1 MSDSQTNP
9 PREPNPFAPPAE
21 NPAPPVTPAAPASA
35 PAAPPMPSA
44 PPAPQ
49 PAPPAP
55 PAVQPAPPAPPA
67 VQPAPAAP
75 PAVQPAPAAPLTVP
89 AVLDEGTYT
98 GIRTPRSPAA
108 LALDGTWHQISP
120 RYVVSQFVQY
130 AIVIV
135 LVAIAAVVAATMFEQ
150 NWVWIPAGAFI
161 AINLITL
168 AILPRQAKALGYMLR
183 ADDVVFRRGIL
194 WQRMVAV
201 PYGRMQLVDI
211 TQGPLDRIFG
221 LAQLKMVTA
230 AAATGVQIPGLT
242 QGAAEALRDTLIEVA
257 ETRRTGL

>member
-9 PREPNPFAPPAE
+9 PREPNPFTP
-21 NPAPPVTPAAPASA
+21 PAAPSA
-35 PAAPPMPSA
+35 P
-44 PPAPQ
+44 
-49 PAPPAP
+49 
-55 PAVQPAPPAPPA
+55 V
-67 VQPAPAAP
+67 
-75 PAVQPAPAAPLTVP
+75 
-89 AVLDEGTYT
+89 VLDEGTYS
-98 GIRTPRSPAA
+98 GIRAPRSSAA

-120 RYVVSQFVQY
+120 RYVVSQFVQNT
-130 AIVIV
+130 IITV
-135 LVAIAAVVAATMFEQ
+135 LVAVAAVIAATVLDQ
-150 NWVWIPAGAFI
+150 QWVWIPAGAFI
-161 AINLITL
+161 AIDVITL
-168 AILPRQAKALGYMLR
+168 IILPRQARALGYMLR

-221 LAQLKMVTA
+221 LSQLKMVTA

-242 QGAAEALRDTLIEVA
+242 QEAAEALRDTLIQVA

>member
-9 PREPNPFAPPAE
+9 PRESNPFTP
-21 NPAPPVTPAAPASA
+21 PAAPSA
-35 PAAPPMPSA
+35 
-44 PPAPQ
+44 
-49 PAPPAP
+49 
-55 PAVQPAPPAPPA
+55 
-67 VQPAPAAP
+67 
-75 PAVQPAPAAPLTVP
+75 P
-89 AVLDEGTYT
+89 AVLDEGTYS
-98 GIRTPRSPAA
+98 GIRAPRSSAA

-120 RYVVSQFVQY
+120 RYVVSQFVQNT
-130 AIVIV
+130 IIIV
-135 LVAIAAVVAATMFEQ
+135 LVAVAAVIAATVLDQ
-150 NWVWIPAGAFI
+150 QWVWIPAGAFI
-161 AINLITL
+161 AIDVITL
-168 AILPRQAKALGYMLR
+168 IILPRQARALGYMLR

-221 LAQLKMVTA
+221 LSQLKMVTA

-242 QGAAEALRDTLIEVA
+242 QEAAEALRDTLIQVA

>member
-1 MSDSQTNP
+1 M
-9 PREPNPFAPPAE
+9 
-21 NPAPPVTPAAPASA
+21 
-35 PAAPPMPSA
+35 
-44 PPAPQ
+44 
-49 PAPPAP
+49 
-55 PAVQPAPPAPPA
+55 
-67 VQPAPAAP
+67 
-75 PAVQPAPAAPLTVP
+75 
-89 AVLDEGTYT
+89 LDEGTYT
-98 GIRTPRSPAA
+98 GIRAPRSAAA
-108 LALDGTWHQISP
+108 LALDGAWHQISP

-150 NWVWIPAGAFI
+150 TWVWIPAGAFI

-257 ETRRTGL
+257 ETRWTGL

>member
-9 PREPNPFAPPAE
+9 PREPNPFTP
-21 NPAPPVTPAAPASA
+21 PAAPSA
-35 PAAPPMPSA
+35 
-44 PPAPQ
+44 
-49 PAPPAP
+49 
-55 PAVQPAPPAPPA
+55 
-67 VQPAPAAP
+67 
-75 PAVQPAPAAPLTVP
+75 P
-89 AVLDEGTYT
+89 AVLDEGTYSD
-98 GIRTPRSPAA
+98 IRAPRSSAA

-120 RYVVSQFVQY
+120 RYVVSQFVQNT
-130 AIVIV
+130 IIIV
-135 LVAIAAVVAATMFEQ
+135 LVAVAAVIAATVLHQT
-150 NWVWIPAGAFI
+150 WVWIPAGAFI
-161 AINLITL
+161 AIDVITL
-168 AILPRQAKALGYMLR
+168 IILPRQARALGYMLR

-221 LAQLKMVTA
+221 LSQLKMVTA

-242 QGAAEALRDTLIEVA
+242 QEAAEALRDTLIQVA

>member
-9 PREPNPFAPPAE
+9 PREPNPFTP
-21 NPAPPVTPAAPASA
+21 PAAPSA
-35 PAAPPMPSA
+35 P
-44 PPAPQ
+44 
-49 PAPPAP
+49 
-55 PAVQPAPPAPPA
+55 V
-67 VQPAPAAP
+67 
-75 PAVQPAPAAPLTVP
+75 
-89 AVLDEGTYT
+89 VLDEGMYS
-98 GIRTPRSPAA
+98 GIRAPRSSAA

-120 RYVVSQFVQY
+120 RYVVSQFVQNT
-130 AIVIV
+130 IIIV
-135 LVAIAAVVAATMFEQ
+135 LVAVAAVIAATVLDQ
-150 NWVWIPAGAFI
+150 QWVWIPAGAFI
-161 AINLITL
+161 AIDVITL
-168 AILPRQAKALGYMLR
+168 IILPRQARALGYMLR

-221 LAQLKMVTA
+221 LSQLKMVTA

-242 QGAAEALRDTLIEVA
+242 QEAAEALRDTLIQVA

>member
-9 PREPNPFAPPAE
+9 PREPNPFTP
-21 NPAPPVTPAAPASA
+21 PAAPSA
-35 PAAPPMPSA
+35 
-44 PPAPQ
+44 
-49 PAPPAP
+49 
-55 PAVQPAPPAPPA
+55 
-67 VQPAPAAP
+67 
-75 PAVQPAPAAPLTVP
+75 P
-89 AVLDEGTYT
+89 AVLDEGTYS
-98 GIRTPRSPAA
+98 GIRAPRSSAA

-120 RYVVSQFVQY
+120 RYVVSQFVQNT
-130 AIVIV
+130 IIIV
-135 LVAIAAVVAATMFEQ
+135 LVAVAAIIAATVLDQ
-150 NWVWIPAGAFI
+150 QWVWIPAGAFI
-161 AINLITL
+161 AIDVITL
-168 AILPRQAKALGYMLR
+168 IILPRQARALGYMLR

-221 LAQLKMVTA
+221 LSQLKMVTA

-242 QGAAEALRDTLIEVA
+242 QEAAEALRDTLIQVA

>member
-9 PREPNPFAPPAE
+9 PREPNPFTPPA
-21 NPAPPVTPAAPASA
+21 ARSA
-35 PAAPPMPSA
+35 
-44 PPAPQ
+44 
-49 PAPPAP
+49 
-55 PAVQPAPPAPPA
+55 
-67 VQPAPAAP
+67 
-75 PAVQPAPAAPLTVP
+75 P
-89 AVLDEGTYT
+89 AVLDEGTYSD
-98 GIRTPRSPAA
+98 IRAPRSSAA

-120 RYVVSQFVQY
+120 RYVVSQFVQNT
-130 AIVIV
+130 IIIV
-135 LVAIAAVVAATMFEQ
+135 LVAVAAVIAATVLDQ
-150 NWVWIPAGAFI
+150 QWVWIPAGAFI
-161 AINLITL
+161 AIDVITL
-168 AILPRQAKALGYMLR
+168 IILPRQARALGYMLR

-221 LAQLKMVTA
+221 LSQLKMVTA

-242 QGAAEALRDTLIEVA
+242 QEAAEALRDTLIQVA